1 MIDKNSFSADQS
13 AVMPTYGRV
22 DLWFE
27 RGQGAWLYDH
37 QGTAYLDCASG
48 IAVNNLGHNHPHM
61 VASLKAQIDKLWHV
75 SNLYRIEGQEVL
87 ARRLAEATG
96 LDHTFFCN
104 SGAEANEGAVKMAR
118 RFHHANGDTKRVT
131 ILCASNAFHGRTL
144 GMLAATDRSIFR
156 EGFGPLATGFEH
168 VPFGNLNALRDAM
181 SDEIAAIFIEPVQG
195 EGGANAAPDGY
206 LEGIRAAADEFG
218 ALVIADE
225 IQCGMGRT
233 GSLFAYQQS
242 GIEPDIIATAKGLGG
257 GFPIGAIITKKAIG
271 DAMGPGSHGTTFGG
285 NPLAVAAGNAVL
297 DVMQEEGFFE
307 MLGARI
313 AQLDTGLDMLHDAFG
328 DKIVELRGK
337 GFLRGIKLA
346 EPYQAGTLNG
356 ILRDHHL
363 LAVPAADNVLRLLP
377 PLTIAPQEVEKL
389 LMILHDGFKAL

>member
-96 LDHTFFCN
+96 LGHTFFCN

-118 RFHHANGDTKRVT
+118 RFHHANGDTKRVK

-144 GMLAATDRSIFR
+144 GMLAATDRPIFR

-297 DVMQEEGFFE
+297 DIMQEEEFFE
-307 MLGARI
+307 ILGARI
-313 AQLDTGLDMLHDAFG
+313 AQLDAGLDVLHDAFG

-377 PLTIAPQEVEKL
+377 PLTIAPDDVEKL

>member
-144 GMLAATDRSIFR
+144 GMLAATDRPIFR

>member
-118 RFHHANGDTKRVT
+118 RFHHANGDTKRVK

-144 GMLAATDRSIFR
+144 GMLAATDRPIFR

-218 ALVIADE
+218 AIVIADE

-297 DVMQEEGFFE
+297 DIMQEEEFFE
-307 MLGARI
+307 ILGARI
-313 AQLDTGLDMLHDAFG
+313 AQLDAGLDVLHDAFG

-377 PLTIAPQEVEKL
+377 PLTIAPDDVEKL

>member
-118 RFHHANGDTKRVT
+118 RFHHANGDTKRVK

-144 GMLAATDRSIFR
+144 GMLAATDRPIFR

-297 DVMQEEGFFE
+297 DIMQEEEFFE
-307 MLGARI
+307 ILGARI
-313 AQLDTGLDMLHDAFG
+313 AQLDAGLDVLHDAFG

-356 ILRDHHL
+356 ILLDHHL

-377 PLTIAPQEVEKL
+377 PLTIAPDDVEKL